1 MTGPAA
7 SQDAGDEAG
16 AKRWETKTLTFDNVH
31 VHAVVARALGIDMRH
46 SARLR
51 DGTVPSIPRSI
62 HSHHILGSYIHHY
75 ILCAALTRLFYPS
88 NLSPPTKP
96 LTKKHAVFRH
106 LCVFHQSEYAY
117 IRVRE

>member
-75 ILCAALTRLFYPS
+75 IMRRLNSSVLSLKFITANKTVNKKTRGVSSL
-88 NLSPPTKP
+88 
-96 LTKKHAVFRH
+96 V
-106 LCVFHQSEYAY
+106 CVSSK
-117 IRVRE
+117 